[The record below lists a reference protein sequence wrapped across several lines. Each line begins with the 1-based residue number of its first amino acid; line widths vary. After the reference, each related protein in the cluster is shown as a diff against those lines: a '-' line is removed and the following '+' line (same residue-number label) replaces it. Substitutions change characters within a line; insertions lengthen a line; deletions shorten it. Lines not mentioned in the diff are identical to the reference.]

1 MYRDCPITAYAYPL
15 YYVWYNGPL
24 AWKCILQW
32 GAKFLHVTLM
42 KTVWWCMCK
51 HHQNIRIYGLCYN
64 DINSRG
70 THIRMYTY
78 VHRYIR
84 SMCIPV
90 AVMLIVLICT
100 VIFLSSGGGCD
111 GQSKTSNCT
120 GKSLSETLRSACLNI
135 TCSPAPTYFIII
147 IITSNT
153 VLKYVSI

>member
-1 MYRDCPITAYAYPL
+1 
-15 YYVWYNGPL
+15 
-24 AWKCILQW
+24 
-32 GAKFLHVTLM
+32 M

-51 HHQNIRIYGLCYN
+51 HHQNICIYGLCYN

-84 SMCIPV
+84 STCIPV

-100 VIFLSSGGGCD
+100 VIFLFSGGGCD

-135 TCSPAPTYFIII
+135 TCLPAPIKNKIRNYLLAIYNNYNLLLIQC
-147 IITSNT
+147 SNT
-153 VLKYVSI
+153 